1 MNSERFVNHGF
12 LAILIGRLVSVCNS
26 KPDISIS
33 ALFDE
38 SHEFD
43 DRQWES

>member
-1 MNSERFVNHGF
+1 MNADRFVDQGF
-12 LAILIGRLVSVCNS
+12 LTILIDRLIKVCHA

-33 ALFDE
+33 ALLDDC
-38 SHEFD
+38 HEFD

>member
-1 MNSERFVNHGF
+1 MNAKRFVNHGF

-26 KPDISIS
+26 KPNILIS
-33 ALFDE
+33 ALFNE

-43 DRQWES
+43 DCQWES